1 MREYYEREIKQVKE
15 RHRREIEEL
24 DLKFDEE
31 IEVRRKELE
40 REYKERLSHER
51 GEMVEELR
59 KYLNQEKEKI
69 EKELMGKSKES
80 SIKSSRVKGTSFV
93 GLKNNKS
100 LKSPKVSFAD
110 ESIKENFRT
119 NLEQ

>member
-1 MREYYEREIKQVKE
+1 M
-15 RHRREIEEL
+15 
-24 DLKFDEE
+24 
-31 IEVRRKELE
+31 
-40 REYKERLSHER
+40 
-51 GEMVEELR
+51 EELR

-69 EKELMGKSKES
+69 EKELMGKKSKES

>member
-1 MREYYEREIKQVKE
+1 
-15 RHRREIEEL
+15 
-24 DLKFDEE
+24 
-31 IEVRRKELE
+31 
-40 REYKERLSHER
+40 
-51 GEMVEELR
+51 
-59 KYLNQEKEKI
+59 
-69 EKELMGKSKES
+69 MGKKSKES